1 MTKAWRVRIPDE
13 IRQQLE
19 QLAERTKRPASFHIG
34 NMLGLYLDE
43 YEEACLALDRSSG
56 KNATYDTSRDVRKLL
71 EL

>member
-1 MTKAWRVRIPDE
+1 MAKTFIVRFSSNFE
-13 IRQQLE
+13 ERLE
-19 QLAERTKRPASFHIG
+19 RLAEETKKPVSFHIE

-56 KNATYDTSRDVRKLL
+56 KNATHYTSRDVRKLL

>member
-1 MTKAWRVRIPDE
+1 MANTFIIRFSSKFQERLERLAGKTKKPVS
-13 IRQQLE
+13 L
-19 QLAERTKRPASFHIG
+19 HIG

-56 KNATYDTSRDVRKLL
+56 KNATYYTSRDVRKLL

>member
-19 QLAERTKRPASFHIG
+19 QLAERAKRPASFHIE

-43 YEEACLALDRSSG
+43 YEEAYIALDRSSG
-56 KNATYDTSRDVRKLL
+56 KNATYYTSRDVRKLL

>member
-1 MTKAWRVRIPDE
+1 MTKALRVRIPYE
-13 IRQQLE
+13 IRQRLE
-19 QLAERTKRPASFHIG
+19 QLSEQTKRPVSFHIE

-56 KNATYDTSRDVRKLL
+56 KNATYSTSRDVRKLL